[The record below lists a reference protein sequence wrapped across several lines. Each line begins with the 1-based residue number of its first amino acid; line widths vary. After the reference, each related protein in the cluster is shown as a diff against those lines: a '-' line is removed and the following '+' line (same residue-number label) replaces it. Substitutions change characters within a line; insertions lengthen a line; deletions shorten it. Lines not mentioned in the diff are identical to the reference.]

1 MRCGINPHTWVVSP
15 WCALLAGCRCL
26 PLFGDDMPHDAL
38 MWGHGGKHARNPR
51 SCAWAVHFP
60 WGQPPYKMENRG
72 GLIYGLRVIRKHFL
86 CMSFKF
92 FPDFVC
98 ADITCPD
105 VPNFLCFHDI
115 VKVSYPMLQGLI
127 CVCLTMTYSTSS
139 CSCCYHQDII
149 VILLCFWYYTWVR

>member
-1 MRCGINPHTWVVSP
+1 MTPSSMWILSCDQRGFGGDLRCGINPHTWVVSP

-38 MWGHGGKHARNPR
+38 MWGHGGKHARNLW

-72 GLIYGLRVIRKHFL
+72 GLICGLRVIRKHFL

-92 FPDFVC
+92 FPDDASRF
-98 ADITCPD
+98 
-105 VPNFLCFHDI
+105 NL
-115 VKVSYPMLQGLI
+115 

-149 VILLCFWYYTWVR
+149 VTLLCFWYYTWVR